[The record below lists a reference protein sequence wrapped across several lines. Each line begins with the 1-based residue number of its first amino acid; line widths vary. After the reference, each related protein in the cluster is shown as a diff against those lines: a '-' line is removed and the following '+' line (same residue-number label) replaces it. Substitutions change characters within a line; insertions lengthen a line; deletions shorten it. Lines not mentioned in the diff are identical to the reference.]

1 MGRKKKDVPQ
11 LPMTVEEASKLEQEH
26 EHELETNPKY
36 SLEVDPE
43 KKYNLSIEQK
53 NFIQYY
59 VEFKNV
65 NVAAELSGIDMD
77 TAKAYFVSY
86 ASQMEIRR
94 INMALYQRQFHS
106 KLLDINQIGG
116 YLSSLLTD
124 TNVPIADRLKSS
136 EKLKVAQMIIDLN
149 MLKINSM
156 QNPAIIMNNDIN
168 LQLKDLSVDAIKELL
183 KQSEKRKE
191 PNTYSTVCEE
201 LTPEEEAYLSTLP
214 TEDLLQILND
224 SKKKKGD
231 KK

>member
-1 MGRKKKDVPQ
+1 MGRKKKEAPQ
-11 LPMTVEEASKLEQEH
+11 LPMSVEEANKLEREYVI
-26 EHELETNPKY
+26 ELETNPKY
-36 SLEVDPE
+36 SLQVDPE
-43 KKYNLSIEQK
+43 NKYNMPLIQK
-53 NFIQYY
+53 NFIQHY

-86 ASQMEIRR
+86 SSQMEIRR

-106 KLLDINQIGG
+106 KLLDIDQIGG

-149 MLKINSM
+149 LLKVNSM
-156 QNPAIIMNNDIN
+156 QNPAVIMNNDIN
-168 LQLKDLSVDAIKELL
+168 VQLKDLSVDAIRELL

-191 PNTYSTVCEE
+191 PNTYSTTCEE

-214 TEDLLQILND
+214 TEDLLQILDD

>member
-1 MGRKKKDVPQ
+1 MGRKKKNTDQ
-11 LPMTVEEASKLEQEH
+11 LPMSVEEANKLEQEY
-26 EHELETNPKY
+26 ERELETNPKY

-43 KKYNLSIEQK
+43 KKYNLSIDQR

-59 VEFKNV
+59 VEFKNI
-65 NVAAELSGIDMD
+65 NIAAELSGIDMK

-106 KLLDINQIGG
+106 GLLDINQMGG

-124 TNVPIADRLKSS
+124 TNVPIADRLKPS

-149 MLKINSM
+149 ILKINSM

-168 LQLKDLSVDAIKELL
+168 LQLKDLSVDAIRELL

-214 TEDLLQILND
+214 TEDLLQILDD

>member
-1 MGRKKKDVPQ
+1 MGRKKKDTDQ
-11 LPMTVEEASKLEQEH
+11 LPMSVEEANKLEQEY

-43 KKYNLSIEQK
+43 KKYNLSIDQR

-59 VEFKNV
+59 VEFKNI
-65 NVAAELSGIDMD
+65 NIAAELSGIDMD

-86 ASQMEIRR
+86 SSQMEIRR

-156 QNPAIIMNNDIN
+156 QNPSIIMNNDIN
-168 LQLKDLSVDAIKELL
+168 LQLKDLSVDAIRELL

-214 TEDLLQILND
+214 TEDLLQILDD

>member
-1 MGRKKKDVPQ
+1 MGRKKKEAPQ
-11 LPMTVEEASKLEQEH
+11 LPMSVEEANKLEREYAI
-26 EHELETNPKY
+26 ELETNPKY
-36 SLEVDPE
+36 SLQVDPE
-43 KKYNLSIEQK
+43 NKYNMPLIQK
-53 NFIQYY
+53 NFIQHY

-77 TAKAYFVSY
+77 TAKAYFVAYS
-86 ASQMEIRR
+86 SQMEIRR
-94 INMALYQRQFHS
+94 INLALYQRQFHS
-106 KLLDINQIGG
+106 KLLDIDQIGG

-149 MLKINSM
+149 LLKINSM
-156 QNPAIIMNNDIN
+156 QNPAVIMNNDIN
-168 LQLKDLSVDAIKELL
+168 VQLKDLSVDAIRELL

-191 PNTYSTVCEE
+191 PNTYSTTCEE

-214 TEDLLQILND
+214 TEDLLHILDD

>member
-1 MGRKKKDVPQ
+1 MGRKKKEASQ
-11 LPMTVEEASKLEQEH
+11 LSMSVEEANKLEREYAI
-26 EHELETNPKY
+26 ELETNPKY
-36 SLEVDPE
+36 SLQVDPE
-43 KKYNLSIEQK
+43 NKYNMPLIQK
-53 NFIQYY
+53 NFIQHY

-86 ASQMEIRR
+86 SSQMEIRR

-106 KLLDINQIGG
+106 KLLDIDQIGG

-149 MLKINSM
+149 LLKVNSM
-156 QNPAIIMNNDIN
+156 QNPAVIMNNDIN
-168 LQLKDLSVDAIKELL
+168 VQLKDLSVDAIRELL

-191 PNTYSTVCEE
+191 PNTYSTTCEE

-214 TEDLLQILND
+214 TEDLLQILDD